1 MKPTLGA
8 AKGAR
13 PAHLSAPVPGED
25 QEMDLS
31 EYIQPVDGPKEMPMT
46 QQAPAPAPI
55 PSEMAPQG
63 LDQGMDLSEY
73 LEPSKETTPVAASD
87 TAEYLANKN
96 QDSGYGYVGNNV
108 RFSPTGGW
116 QVREKNMW
124 ADAPAQFQHFA
135 EKFLKDDALRILGG
149 TAGAIAGGAAGVVGG
164 PGGVLAGSVAGS
176 AVGTAAG
183 GAAANALQ
191 GKEAAGT
198 VGADLAS
205 GAVAALIP
213 PAVSRFLAGQAR
225 QFGRIA
231 TMETLATPG
240 AEALAQRVKGRA
252 EASAQE
258 GIPLRSDQLMFEDPM
273 AVRAVDAIMK
283 RGGPEAMKLVEFE
296 AGQQAKLKQSF
307 DRVRTDLVGP
317 YEMSD
322 VVGKTTNFAEF
333 VNKIQT
339 NREISIASD
348 TKKLFDA
355 VGTKS
360 FNGKVKELSDDLR
373 EILKERLGSDLF
385 QPNGSLSV
393 DAFKSRIMKHGPFS
407 AEQNA
412 QLREYTRLKNAL
424 RKFDAKAKAGDT
436 TSGFTLE
443 DIDSLR
449 RRHQDYGKFRK
460 DTLGE
465 EQRTWNEIAHKTR
478 VRLDEAMIDAADGVG
493 MKEVAQRLR
502 ADKDF
507 YKNNIEN
514 VRIFQKQLEGD
525 PTNAAMALLDFKSP
539 ASVKNLFAILDP
551 EHQAAI
557 KGGALDMLTQP
568 AFDPITGRIKMTAS
582 YNQWQKMDPAVKVEL
597 FGKEA
602 PRIDALINLAKVV
615 DARRLEGYTPEADN
629 LVRRMMG
636 IVKSPSWTG
645 GATFIKS
652 LLPNNAKAADVLAG
666 AAYKKISQDGGAS
679 AAEKASARLAQS
691 QAWVVGNPGF
701 KKRMAGSLGAVLA
714 PQERNAREVQKR

>member
-1 MKPTLGA
+1 
-8 AKGAR
+8 
-13 PAHLSAPVPGED
+13 
-25 QEMDLS
+25 MDLS
-31 EYIQPVDGPKEMPMT
+31 EYIQPVDGPKEMPMA
-46 QQAPAPAPI
+46 QQAAPAPI

-73 LEPSKETTPVAASD
+73 LEPSKEPTPVAASD

-135 EKFLKDDALRILGG
+135 ERFLKDDALRILGG
-149 TAGAIAGGAAGVVGG
+149 TAGAVAGGAAGVVGG
-164 PGGVLAGSVAGS
+164 PGGILAGSVAGS

-198 VGADLAS
+198 IGADLAS
-205 GAVAALIP
+205 GTVAALIP

-225 QFGRIA
+225 QFGRMA
-231 TMETLATPG
+231 AMETLATPG

-273 AVRAVDAIMK
+273 AVRAVDSLMK

-296 AGQQAKLKQSF
+296 AGQQAKLKQAF
-307 DRVRTDLVGP
+307 DRVRTDVVGP
-317 YEMSD
+317 YEMTEA
-322 VVGKTTNFAEF
+322 VGKSTNFSEF
-333 VNKIQT
+333 VDRMWT
-339 NREISIASD
+339 GLETGLASD
-348 TKKLFDA
+348 TEKLTSA
-355 VGTKS
+355 VGKKP
-360 FNGKVKELSDDLR
+360 FNGKVKELASDMK
-373 EILKERLGSDLF
+373 EILKTRLDADVFL
-385 QPNGSLSV
+385 PDGSLS
-393 DAFKSRIMKHGPFS
+393 AKALEARNMKLGS
-407 AEQNA
+407 LSTEQAA
-412 QLREYTRLKNAL
+412 QLEEYTRIHNAL
-424 RKFDAKAKAGDT
+424 REFDAKAKAGDIDA
-436 TSGFTLE
+436 GFTLK
-443 DIDSLR
+443 DINALR
-449 RRHQDYGKFRK
+449 SKYQDYGKFRK
-460 DTLGE
+460 DVLGE
-465 EQRTWNEIAHKTR
+465 DQRTWNEIAHKSR
-478 VRLDEAMIDAADGVG
+478 VRLDEAMSEAADGVG
-493 MKEVAQRLR
+493 MKEVAERLR
-502 ADKDF
+502 ARKDF
-507 YKNNIEN
+507 YTNNIETIRN
-514 VRIFQKQLEGD
+514 VQKQLESD

-568 AFDPITGRIKMTAS
+568 AFDPVTGRIKMTAS

-666 AAYKKISQDGGAS
+666 AAYKKISKDGGAS
-679 AAEKASARLAQS
+679 AAEKASARLAES
-691 QAWVVGNPGF
+691 QAWVSGAPGF